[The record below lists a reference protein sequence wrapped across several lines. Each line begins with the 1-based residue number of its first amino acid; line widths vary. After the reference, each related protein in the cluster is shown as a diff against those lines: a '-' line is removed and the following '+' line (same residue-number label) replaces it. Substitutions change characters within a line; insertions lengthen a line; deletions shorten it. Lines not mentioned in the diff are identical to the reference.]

1 MSASDEGDRDS
12 CHEDN
17 SWSRHAATPTSSTSS
32 TSSTFPR
39 RDGTR
44 RRAQVNANWCI
55 MEASLMNERVA
66 YLIFVTAVFT
76 GLALLTVGLVAIVI
90 ALIRRH
96 RRAESH

>member
-1 MSASDEGDRDS
+1 
-12 CHEDN
+12 
-17 SWSRHAATPTSSTSS
+17 
-32 TSSTFPR
+32 
-39 RDGTR
+39 
-44 RRAQVNANWCI
+44 
-55 MEASLMNERVA
+55 MNERVA